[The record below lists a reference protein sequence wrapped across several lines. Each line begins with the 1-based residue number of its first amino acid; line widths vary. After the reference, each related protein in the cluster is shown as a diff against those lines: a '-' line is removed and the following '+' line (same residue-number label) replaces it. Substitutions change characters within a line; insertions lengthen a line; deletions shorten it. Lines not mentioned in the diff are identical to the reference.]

1 VRIIAACAIAV
12 FATSAVAENLVMDDA
27 RIQYSYTYETLG
39 SRHSCNFATVMGKAP
54 MVIKLTAALIT
65 DDAKP
70 KDQDI
75 TTMYVVE
82 AFVVG
87 APKGSNKLEPKQ
99 IKVVGGRIISDIFNS
114 DLHTS
119 KNVDKGLAASYS
131 ITSLDSYGLF
141 TNVLTL
147 RGAYTLAVE
156 FENNSGLIVNVKP
169 TPEIFDATTEWNK
182 CSIAI
187 MQHQSPQ

>member
-1 VRIIAACAIAV
+1 MRIIAACAIAV

-114 DLHTS
+114 DLS
-119 KNVDKGLAASYS
+119 DIARPILPS
-131 ITSLDSYGLF
+131 
-141 TNVLTL
+141 
-147 RGAYTLAVE
+147 
-156 FENNSGLIVNVKP
+156 NSGSKLKP
-169 TPEIFDATTEWNK
+169 LPSHRKSEGLVWGAAVPLV
-182 CSIAI
+182 SLY
-187 MQHQSPQ
+187 H